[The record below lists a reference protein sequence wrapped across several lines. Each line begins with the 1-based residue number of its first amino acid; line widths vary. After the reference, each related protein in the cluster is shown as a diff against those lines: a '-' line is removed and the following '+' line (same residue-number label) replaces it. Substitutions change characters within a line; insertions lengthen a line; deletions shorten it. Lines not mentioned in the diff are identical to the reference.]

1 MPGAP
6 SPQRARKGGTPQPAE
21 AIAQSTTTV
30 TRPAGRSGDGFEMS
44 RVLAGEELARSRVF
58 YAAVCVV
65 MIATALFVP
74 ALPGPYWLRLAAAGA
89 GGFVSLLSAVVLM
102 VARRRQSYTPTVAT
116 VAGVVGILVGTVT
129 LYYVGI
135 FSAGAMI
142 FAVVVYFFGM
152 SHSRGAATSVYVTTA
167 LAYLAIS
174 ACVAGGVLEDRGL
187 FCARASGPAT
197 AWFQVVMSQLNF
209 AMVFLLARGS
219 RRSIERAI
227 DRTRRMTVQ
236 LRQRDALLDEAR
248 NELDRAMRAGDGR
261 YGGQSLAGYVIGP
274 LLGRG
279 GMGEVYRAQSTAG
292 LAVAIKLLHAN
303 LVEEPEHVKRFLRE
317 AQAACSVQSAH
328 VPRIHEVGW
337 TREGIPYLVMDLLEG
352 HDLGWHLRR
361 SGRLEPGHVVEL
373 CEQVASALGAVREAG
388 IVHRDLKPGNLFLT
402 DSIPPTWKVLDFG
415 LSKIV
420 EAQSSA
426 TGRLAIGTPMYMAPE
441 QIIGPSVDHLADE
454 YALGAIAYR
463 ALTGSPVI
471 DGRDMREMFYNVIY
485 AQPACPSDL
494 VPMSFDVESVLAI
507 GLAKEREQRF
517 ACAEDFAAALR
528 AAVVGELD
536 VSIRDYGESLLLA
549 SPWGTSRR
557 TSMASIPP
565 EFAALDKSGAA

>member
-1 MPGAP
+1 ML
-6 SPQRARKGGTPQPAE
+6 ARKRG
-21 AIAQSTTTV
+21 
-30 TRPAGRSGDGFEMS
+30 
-44 RVLAGEELARSRVF
+44 
-58 YAAVCVV
+58 
-65 MIATALFVP
+65 
-74 ALPGPYWLRLAAAGA
+74 
-89 GGFVSLLSAVVLM
+89 
-102 VARRRQSYTPTVAT
+102 SYTPLIAT
-116 VAGVVGILVGTVT
+116 VAGVVGILAGTIT
-129 LYYVGI
+129 LYYVGV

-142 FAVVVYFFGM
+142 LAVAVYFFGM
-152 SHSRGAATSVYVTTA
+152 SHSKGTAATVYLTTSVV
-167 LAYLAIS
+167 YLALS
-174 ACVAGGVLEDRGL
+174 TSVALGVLEDRGL
-187 FCARASGPAT
+187 FSARTPGGVT

-209 AMVFLLARGS
+209 AMVFLLARAS
-219 RRSIERAI
+219 RRSMERAI
-227 DRTRRMTVQ
+227 DRTRKMTAQ

-261 YGGQSLAGYVIGP
+261 YSGQSLGGYAIGA

-279 GMGEVYRAQSTAG
+279 GMGEVYRAQSG
-292 LAVAIKLLHAN
+292 SGQAVAIKLLHAN

-317 AQAACSVQSAH
+317 AQAACSVQSPH
-328 VPRIHEVGW
+328 VPRIQEVGW
-337 TREGIPYLVMDLLEG
+337 TRDGIPYLAMELLEG

-361 SGRLEPGHVVEL
+361 SGRLEPGPVVEL

-402 DSIPPTWKVLDFG
+402 DEIPPTWKVLDFG

-426 TGRLAIGTPMYMAPE
+426 TGQLAIGTPMYMAPE

-454 YALGAIAYR
+454 YALAAIAYR

-471 DGRDMREMFYNVIY
+471 NGRDMREMFHNVIY
-485 AQPACPSDL
+485 AQPVCPSDL
-494 VPMSFDVESVLAI
+494 VPMSFDVEAVLAI

-528 AAVVGELD
+528 AAVTGELD
-536 VSIRDYGESLLLA
+536 ASIRDYGESLLLI

-557 TSMASIPP
+557 TSMASMPP
-565 EFAALDKSGAA
+565 GLAALETVVPRP